1 VIVGEGIVE
10 EAAFQRRQIEAPGK
24 RPGLVR
30 WQLDEAPA
38 QN

>member
-1 VIVGEGIVE
+1 MIVREGIVE

-30 WQLDEAPA
+30 LQLDEAPG